1 MQFKPTQQIISQLQ
15 SYCRLNGIDTITAI
29 NQLIGKQLELE
40 TLDHDYLLAKYKSI
54 ADFNILD
61 IAEWDGES
69 LIIRPSSEWPDS
81 CKGKDSPIASIS
93 MGLNGVVLKAH
104 DKLKAQDAIAK
115 HLGLFGDFNVAIGTL
130 KKYGI
135 VIVQNVEG
143 EWEVQGQT
151 NPIQLGLVLD

>member
-29 NQLIGKQLELE
+29 NQLIGKQLEIE

-69 LIIRPSSEWPDS
+69 LIIRPSNEWPDS
-81 CKGKDSPIASIS
+81 C
-93 MGLNGVVLKAH
+93 
-104 DKLKAQDAIAK
+104 
-115 HLGLFGDFNVAIGTL
+115 
-130 KKYGI
+130 
-135 VIVQNVEG
+135 
-143 EWEVQGQT
+143 
-151 NPIQLGLVLD
+151 